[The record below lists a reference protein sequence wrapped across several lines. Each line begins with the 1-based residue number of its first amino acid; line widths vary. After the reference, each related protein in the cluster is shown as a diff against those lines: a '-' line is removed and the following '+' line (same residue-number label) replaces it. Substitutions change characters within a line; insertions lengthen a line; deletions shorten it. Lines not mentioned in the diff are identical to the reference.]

1 MILYFG
7 INLGKIVVVF
17 KESLAGLQPRSS
29 IERDPTFRQ
38 LGVLLKLIVIG
49 DPLLAELAC
58 SCKEVML

>member
-1 MILYFG
+1 MIFYFG

-29 IERDPTFRQ
+29 IERDPAFRQ
-38 LGVLLKLIVIG
+38 LRVLLKLIVIE

-58 SCKEVML
+58 TCKEFML